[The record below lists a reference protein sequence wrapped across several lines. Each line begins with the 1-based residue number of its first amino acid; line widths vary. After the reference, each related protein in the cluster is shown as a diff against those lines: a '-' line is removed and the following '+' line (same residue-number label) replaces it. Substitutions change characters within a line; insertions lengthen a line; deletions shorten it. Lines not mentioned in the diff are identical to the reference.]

1 MLLAISSGYPFFCV
15 NAQARHN
22 NVHNNCGSL
31 GCRNGTWLEMC
42 EGLLLV
48 KLNVIL
54 PLKKTKK
61 TRKES
66 TIYPLY

>member
-1 MLLAISSGYPFFCV
+1 MLLAVSSGYPFFCV
-15 NAQARHN
+15 KCPGKT
-22 NVHNNCGSL
+22 VHNNCGSL